1 MARRG
6 RGADMTG
13 SARRLA
19 KHLAERALVALGAPR
34 LLRAVG
40 DGDAVVLAYHN
51 IVPESAPSGGDPSL
65 HLSRADFAAQ
75 LDLLA
80 RSHQV
85 VELATVL
92 RCRVPSEGPPL
103 AAITID
109 DAYRGAMTAG
119 LAELETRGLPCTIF
133 VAPGL
138 LGADATWWDALAPA
152 GPEPLPGPVRE
163 ELLTAARGRTEE
175 VFRIADRRG
184 LERRPQPA
192 HAGIVEEAELAEAAD
207 REGVTVGSHAWSH
220 ANLPELAEDEL
231 AEELTRSLTWLR
243 ERFVGSVVPWL
254 SLPYGRSS
262 DRVVEASV
270 GAGYVGVLDLSR
282 RLVRAGE
289 AGRTVPRVNVPAGIT
304 PEGFLLR
311 ASGL

>member
-1 MARRG
+1 MVHRR
-6 RGADMTG
+6 RADMTG

-19 KHLAERALVALGAPR
+19 KRIAERALVALGAPR

-51 IVPESAPSGGDPSL
+51 IVPEGEPAGGDPSL
-65 HLSRADFAAQ
+65 HLPRADFAAQ

-80 RSHQV
+80 RSHRV
-85 VELATVL
+85 VELATLL
-92 RCRVPSEGPPL
+92 REGGDDGTPL

-119 LAELETRGLPCTIF
+119 LAELEARGLPCTVF
-133 VAPGL
+133 VAPDL
-138 LGADATWWDALAPA
+138 LGVDATWWDALAPA

-163 ELLTAARGRTEE
+163 ELLTTARGRTGE
-175 VFRIADRRG
+175 VFRIADRHG
-184 LERRPQPA
+184 LERRPQPT
-192 HAGIVEEAELAEAAD
+192 HAGIVGEDELAGAVD
-207 REGVTVGSHAWSH
+207 RKGVTVGSHAWSH
-220 ANLPELAEDEL
+220 PNLPELGEDEL
-231 AEELTRSLTWLR
+231 EEELVRPLAWLR
-243 ERFVGSVVPWL
+243 ERFGGSVVPWL

-262 DRVVEASV
+262 DRVVEAAV
-270 GAGYVGVLDLSR
+270 GAGHEGVLDLSR
-282 RLVRAGE
+282 RLLRAGE
-289 AGRTVPRVNVPAGIT
+289 AGRTAPRVNVPAGIT